1 LSAVVFGADPF
12 RFCVHGDVQFD
23 EALPAA
29 PLLIRPVAAV
39 GRFQAGRIASE
50 KLRPDLAAVAHV
62 QRAALAVL
70 FRHGVDPLEDGER
83 AGTLFS
89 STIIPK
95 TPSSCLYG
103 TRATALQIPAAANA
117 EYLNG
122 RPTLPSISCVVQ
134 HVSVDVQ
141 RVELAALRVLAF
153 RVLARRLFAAPA
165 GRLPAAR
172 FMARL
177 GDSAGGLARRLSFV
191 GGVPLYCPFN
201 ARRPKQG
208 QEAGI
213 LTRAER
219 PDRRAAQARI
229 RIIAEAPERPLPR
242 MV

>member
-1 LSAVVFGADPF
+1 MSAVVFGADPF
-12 RFCVHGDVQFD
+12 RFCVHSDVQFD

-83 AGTLFS
+83 AGTLLP
-89 STIIPK
+89 TIIPK

-122 RPTLPSISCVVQ
+122 RPTLPSISYVVQ

-141 RVELAALRVLAF
+141 RVELAAL

-229 RIIAEAPERPLPR
+229 RRIAEDPERPLPR